1 MDAVKKLLTW
11 ASVVL
16 LGVAPV
22 ICGMW
27 GTALTAATFGTPG
40 PVWMVAAASAGAAGL
55 LVGLR
60 WMLRRRTEKPYRWF
74 AAAGA
79 CLPPAVT
86 GAVVLAVPPLDR
98 WAVTAWSALITAWFA
113 YVAVE
118 RWQARLSGR

>member
-22 ICGMW
+22 MCGMW
-27 GTALTAATFGTPG
+27 GTALTATTFGTLR
-40 PVWMVAAASAGAAGL
+40 PVWMVAAASAASAGL
-55 LVGLR
+55 LAGLR
-60 WMLRRRTEKPYRWF
+60 RLLRRRTTKPYWWF
-74 AAAGA
+74 TVAGV
-79 CLPPAVT
+79 CLPLAVT
-86 GAVVLAVPPLDR
+86 GAAVLAVPPLDR